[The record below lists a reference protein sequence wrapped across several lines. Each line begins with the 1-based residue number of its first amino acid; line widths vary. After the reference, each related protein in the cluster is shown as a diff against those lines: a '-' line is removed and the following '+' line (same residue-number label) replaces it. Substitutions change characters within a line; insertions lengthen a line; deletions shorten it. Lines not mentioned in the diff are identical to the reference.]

1 MTHHAIIQGVMSP
14 TKTHMKSSLFWLQAA
29 FLVSLAAVLGSLGLS
44 EAIGLVPCEL
54 CWYQR
59 ILMYPMPFIFGAA
72 LAQKHYDVFWYVFP
86 MVVIGIVIAA
96 YHYIIQMSAFAAN
109 SCSADMVACT
119 TKQVEYF
126 GFVTIPLGSL
136 LMFVA
141 LAIILLVLRKQ
152 NPE

>member
-1 MTHHAIIQGVMSP
+1 MKPYMGSP
-14 TKTHMKSSLFWLQAA
+14 LFWLQAA
-29 FLVSLAAVLGSLGLS
+29 FLVSLVAVLGSLGLS
-44 EAIGLVPCEL
+44 EVVGLVPCEL

-72 LAQKHYDVFWYVFP
+72 LAQKHYNVFWYAFP
-86 MVVIGIVIAA
+86 MAVIGIVIAA

-141 LAIILLVLRKQ
+141 LAIILLVLRKRNSQ
-152 NPE
+152 E